1 MAVSMYLLFTGC
13 AGKPGDPIAGTGT
26 STQTGLAG
34 ILYKENWRSSAGA
47 VIRCIKTDSIGL
59 PKLGKA
65 SLLTIDST
73 LADSSG
79 TFLFERLPD
88 GQYGIIGSQG
98 DDACF
103 QDSIQVVHGNGEAKP
118 DTIRPTG
125 AISGIVR
132 LQAGDDSRTVL
143 ILIYGINSF
152 SVPTDFI
159 GDFSLSEIPYGTYRV
174 PVSCRRLRG
183 ISPMTQPSRL

>member
-1 MAVSMYLLFTGC
+1 M
-13 AGKPGDPIAGTGT
+13 
-26 STQTGLAG
+26 
-34 ILYKENWRSSAGA
+34 
-47 VIRCIKTDSIGL
+47 

-159 GDFSLSEIPYGTYRV
+159 GDFSLSEIPYGTYR
-174 PVSCRRLRG
+174 CRFLSQIAGYQPYDTTLTFIAGAAMILPDTIKLAYTAPGSDLPAVTACRQ
-183 ISPMTQPSRL
+183 ISRAI